1 MNLFK
6 HILMATGK
14 TYSYI
19 VSPHVRDLI
28 RTCLTYLDDVQQ
40 KVYTRDLFRRD

>member
-19 VSPHVRDLI
+19 VSPQVRDLI